1 VKNGTIMIN
10 KNTPVAVEVTNSA
23 SGQAS
28 AASKGQMKHTPV
40 SYKAPAPSYVDKVSC
55 HTISSCM
62 LTDVS
67 HLFSNCDVTV
77 CNTC

>member
-40 SYKAPAPSYVDKVSC
+40 SYKAPAPSYVDKVRCYCSDNVVMIDY
-55 HTISSCM
+55 T
-62 LTDVS
+62 L
-67 HLFSNCDVTV
+67 CDVV
-77 CNTC
+77 Q

>member
-40 SYKAPAPSYVDKVSC
+40 SYKAPAPSYVDKVY
-55 HTISSCM
+55 TVVVVM
-62 LTDVS
+62 M
-67 HLFSNCDVTV
+67 LFSTNCVLCDAV
-77 CNTC
+77 